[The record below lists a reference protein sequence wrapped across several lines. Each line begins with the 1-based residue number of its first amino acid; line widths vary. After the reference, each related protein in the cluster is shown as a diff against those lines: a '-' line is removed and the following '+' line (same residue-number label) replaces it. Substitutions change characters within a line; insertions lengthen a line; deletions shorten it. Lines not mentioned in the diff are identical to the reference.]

1 MKVEVFAMSR
11 VEGSGVNRLFK
22 TNILRIAR
30 HFSSVT
36 FLIDNRVMNLYKYD
50 IRGPISLHSVSF
62 IFSVLSQG
70 DAICFAAIPSGC
82 TSVLSSTL
90 CHAL

>member
-1 MKVEVFAMSR
+1 
-11 VEGSGVNRLFK
+11 
-22 TNILRIAR
+22 
-30 HFSSVT
+30 VT

-62 IFSVLSQG
+62 IFSVSSQG

-82 TSVLSSTL
+82 TLILSSTL
-90 CHAL
+90 